1 MENQESERLTNRQI
15 TDIAEEISLHRMT
28 KIAYKYFK
36 LNEGMLE
43 NIKLN
48 SPGDAEAQSREM
60 LRRWANK
67 NSKQQVQ
74 VRPFSSSF

>member
-15 TDIAEEISLHRMT
+15 THLAEAIDINKMT
-28 KIAYKYFK
+28 KIDFK
-36 LNEGMLE
+36 HFELNEGTLE
-43 NIKLN
+43 NIKVIN
-48 SPGDAEAQSREM
+48 PRDAEAQSREM

-74 VRPFSSSF
+74 VRPFSSSC

>member
-1 MENQESERLTNRQI
+1 MKKEDFRDHLTNRQI
-15 TDIAEEISLHRMT
+15 TDLAEEIPLSRMT
-28 KIAYKYFK
+28 KIAFKYFK
-36 LNEGMLE
+36 LNEGILE

-67 NSKQQVQ
+67 NAEHQVQ
-74 VRPFSSSF
+74 VRRLD

>member
-1 MENQESERLTNRQI
+1 MENQKSEWLTNRQI
-15 TDIAEEISLHRMT
+15 TDLAEEIPLNRMT

-36 LNEGMLE
+36 LNEGILE

-48 SPGDAEAQSREM
+48 FPGDAEAQSREM

-67 NSKQQVQ
+67 NFKQQLQ